1 MVRQL
6 LLALCCL
13 CAAWMPGTVPLASAQ
28 TAKLAAVRPVSSCN
42 DLAGV
47 DLASFTGGPTTL
59 SATQISGSSPYCLV
73 TGTIDPA
80 IRFEVHLPMNGW
92 TQRYLQTGCGGLCG
106 DLRINAG
113 HAQGCAPVTDGAI
126 VVASTDMGHQ
136 GNDMGWGDDLQK
148 RKDFAE
154 RGVHATAMAA
164 KALIHVFY
172 GQAARYS
179 YFTGCSDGGREALIE
194 AQRYPGDFN
203 GIAAG
208 APAMAFAAQNSFH
221 HTWLARANTDVQG
234 QAILLAADLAPLHEA
249 ALKACDGLDG
259 LVDGQITDPR
269 ACHVDP
275 GTILCKGAYEPG
287 QCLTS
292 AKVETARLI
301 YQGARDENGKPLEI
315 GATMPGS
322 ELNWVGVFVPATAQ
336 GRTMSGMIAMQAVNH
351 LLFAP
356 NPVSPWTVQTFPF
369 TEAMA
374 QKETEARKLYNADD
388 ANLAPFAAYDGKL
401 ILYHGWADPHI
412 SPLVTLDY
420 FHRVG
425 IAMTPAKRD
434 AMLRLF
440 LLPGMAHCSGGD
452 GPSEFPLLATLMN
465 WVEGGAA
472 PQMVIAT
479 RATKT
484 REGQPVGITAAPA
497 QPVDRRIP
505 PNELGFGAADGPV
518 QDADP
523 VEEAA
528 AHPTQ
533 PALPPRSR
541 PIYAWPQVA
550 VYKGS
555 GSVDDA
561 ANFTAKH

>member
-1 MVRQL
+1 
-6 LLALCCL
+6 
-13 CAAWMPGTVPLASAQ
+13 
-28 TAKLAAVRPVSSCN
+28 
-42 DLAGV
+42 
-47 DLASFTGGPTTL
+47 
-59 SATQISGSSPYCLV
+59 
-73 TGTIDPA
+73 
-80 IRFEVHLPMNGW
+80 
-92 TQRYLQTGCGGLCG
+92 
-106 DLRINAG
+106 
-113 HAQGCAPVTDGAI
+113 
-126 VVASTDMGHQ
+126 MGHQ

-172 GQAARYS
+172 GQASRYS

-208 APAMAFAAQNSFH
+208 APALAFAAQNSFH
-221 HTWLARANTDVQG
+221 HTWLARANTDAQG
-234 QAILLAADLAPLHEA
+234 QAILLAADLAPLHAA

-275 GTILCKGAYEPG
+275 SAILCKGAYEPG
-287 QCLTS
+287 QCLTA
-292 AKVETARLI
+292 AKVEAARLI

-322 ELNWVGVFVPATAQ
+322 ELNWVGVFVPTTAA

-356 NPVSPWTVQTFPF
+356 NPVTPWTMQTFPF

-374 QKETEARKLYNADD
+374 QKEAEARKLYNADD
-388 ANLAPFAAYDGKL
+388 ANLAPFAAYGGKL

-425 IAMTPAKRD
+425 VAMTPAKRD

-465 WVEGGAA
+465 WVEGARRRRWSSPPAPPRRMRASPWASPPPRPSLSTAA
-472 PQMVIAT
+472 SRPTSLALAPPMVRCRTQNPSRKQPPIRCSPPCPRAAARSMPGLKWPST
-479 RATKT
+479 RAAG
-484 REGQPVGITAAPA
+484 RWMMPPIS
-497 QPVDRRIP
+497 P
-505 PNELGFGAADGPV
+505 PNTERGACRRNACGPSFIRT
-518 QDADP
+518 P
-523 VEEAA
+523 WS
-528 AHPTQ
+528 P
-533 PALPPRSR
+533 
-541 PIYAWPQVA
+541 
-550 VYKGS
+550 
-555 GSVDDA
+555 
-561 ANFTAKH
+561 